1 MYWKLLDSVEYD
13 FGEMPMKTSKII
25 GVVMAISPQDASF
38 WFKLLAKNNI
48 IHIPPMIYSNLIA
61 NIEPATLEEYQDFRN
76 ML

>member
-1 MYWKLLDSVEYD
+1 MYWKLLDSIEYD

-25 GVVMAISPQDASF
+25 GVVMAVNPQDASF
-38 WFKLLAKNNI
+38 WFKLLTKNNI
-48 IHIPPMIYSNLIA
+48 IHIPHMIYSNLIA

>member
-1 MYWKLLDSVEYD
+1 MYWKLLDSIEYD

-25 GVVMAISPQDASF
+25 GVVMAVNPQDAAF